1 MFIMPKSLAR
11 FFRVFVNF
19 RARPGWLASTLRSEP
34 SQPGLAKKPSKTRR
48 KNELTTLFEATTG
61 FKVGN
66 THVKIAVGGNVF
78 DKLKAEGKVP
88 KDFQLTKA
96 MRTGEEA
103 LPPEIQK
110 AKDEFLRS
118 AKNTTAKV

>member
-1 MFIMPKSLAR
+1 MPKSLAR

-61 FKVGN
+61 FKVGT

-78 DKLKAEGKVP
+78 DKLRADGKIP
-88 KDFQLTKA
+88 QDFQLTKE
-96 MRTGEEA
+96 MRVGQQA

-110 AKDEFLRS
+110 AKDEFLRN
-118 AKNTTAKV
+118 AKATS

>member
-1 MFIMPKSLAR
+1 ME
-11 FFRVFVNF
+11 N
-19 RARPGWLASTLRSEP
+19 EP
-34 SQPGLAKKPSKTRR
+34 SLLDVADEEFAQINKPEQKQDKGSILDIADDEFKKQEEESNQKEFDVAKL
-48 KNELTTLFEATTG
+48 E
-61 FKVGN
+61 
-66 THVKIAVGGNVF
+66 
-78 DKLKAEGKVP
+78 KLKAEGKVP

-118 AKNTTAKV
+118 AKATS

>member
-66 THVKIAVGGNVF
+66 THVKIAVGGSVF

-118 AKNTTAKV
+118 AKATS